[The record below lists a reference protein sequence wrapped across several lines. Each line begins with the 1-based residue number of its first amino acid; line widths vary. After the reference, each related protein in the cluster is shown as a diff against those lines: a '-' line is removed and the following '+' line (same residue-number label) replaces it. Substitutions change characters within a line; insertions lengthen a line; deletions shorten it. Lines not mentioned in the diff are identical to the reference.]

1 LIICALKQSVQR
13 GDDEKE
19 CTKKVFDTWRGGRS
33 EYQSPVSV
41 TTVEERKF
49 YSERR
54 KPVVYQKEGGGRKER
69 EERDKGTMKRA
80 LSV

>member
-1 LIICALKQSVQR
+1 LIGINSIWLV
-13 GDDEKE
+13 G
-19 CTKKVFDTWRGGRS
+19 
-33 EYQSPVSV
+33 
-41 TTVEERKF
+41 VEERKF